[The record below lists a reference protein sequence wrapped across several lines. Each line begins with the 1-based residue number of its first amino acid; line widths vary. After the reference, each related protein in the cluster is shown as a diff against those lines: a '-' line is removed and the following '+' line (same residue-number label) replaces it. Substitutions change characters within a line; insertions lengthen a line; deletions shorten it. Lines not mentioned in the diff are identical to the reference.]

1 MKNLVLKT
9 CGSISS
15 GSIIIGKV
23 NLPSGSFNQTCH
35 FIKSGYPVSLIG
47 VYFIYSRYVAFGSR
61 ARMRFFIY
69 GLGASL
75 C

>member
-23 NLPSGSFNQTCH
+23 NLPSGSFNP
-35 FIKSGYPVSLIG
+35 GWYEG
-47 VYFIYSRYVAFGSR
+47 GRYRPPLTKIVDGEV
-61 ARMRFFIY
+61 
-69 GLGASL
+69 L
-75 C
+75 